1 MTTKKQY
8 WRVQDAAL
16 KPAFLFCCW
25 LSGGSFERR
34 HVQSRA
40 SQTHL
45 RRLATSDGAS
55 VAPSG
60 LAEASCPRCARLVYA
75 AIKHKVT
82 AWKQIVFVL
91 AGALL
96 GCSASD
102 MPRVETSV
110 DAEVGQAD
118 IRTLTARIEALE
130 DKIREQPPPS
140 PPAVEQESLEEIPV
154 TTCRR
159 YVDGVGRVF
168 EFCPKQETTES
179 KPIPEIQSGIKREVR
194 IAQERDHENFTRIHL
209 YAPVDLI
216 VEVGGDYSV
225 SLEGEKRAVNNLLS
239 RVANSALFVSTRDED
254 VAGGLI
260 NNRSIVVMNGQRFVN
275 GKAFGDLV
283 MHVTLPMLSG
293 LSMAGAGN
301 ATITA
306 LDSRYLELS
315 LAGAG
320 DIDARGQCGRL
331 SVRLAGAGD
340 VHADDLICSEVDV
353 IITGSGDV
361 DVHARN
367 AADLKI
373 LGAGDISVKGAP
385 GTVNRHV
392 SGAGDITIH

>member
-1 MTTKKQY
+1 MK
-8 WRVQDAAL
+8 
-16 KPAFLFCCW
+16 F
-25 LSGGSFERR
+25 
-34 HVQSRA
+34 
-40 SQTHL
+40 
-45 RRLATSDGAS
+45 
-55 VAPSG
+55 
-60 LAEASCPRCARLVYA
+60 
-75 AIKHKVT
+75 T

-102 MPRVETSV
+102 MPRVETNV

-130 DKIREQPPPS
+130 DKIREQQPPSPSAVEQEAVAQWEVVPPQEASPIGLQIQQPPS

-168 EFCPKQETTES
+168 EVCPKQETTES
-179 KPIPEIQSGIKREVR
+179 KPVPEIQSGIKQEIR

-209 YAPVDLI
+209 YAPIDLI

-239 RVANSALFVSTRDED
+239 RVANSALFVSTRDD
-254 VAGGLI
+254 DAAGGLI
-260 NNRSIVVMNGQRFVN
+260 NNQSIV
-275 GKAFGDLV
+275 KAFGDLV

>member
-1 MTTKKQY
+1 MK
-8 WRVQDAAL
+8 
-16 KPAFLFCCW
+16 F
-25 LSGGSFERR
+25 
-34 HVQSRA
+34 
-40 SQTHL
+40 
-45 RRLATSDGAS
+45 
-55 VAPSG
+55 
-60 LAEASCPRCARLVYA
+60 
-75 AIKHKVT
+75 T

-102 MPRVETSV
+102 MPRVETNV

-140 PPAVEQESLEEIPV
+140 PPAVEQESLEEVPV

-179 KPIPEIQSGIKREVR
+179 KPVPEIQSGIKQEIR

-209 YAPVDLI
+209 YAPIDLI

-239 RVANSALFVSTRDED
+239 RVANSALFVSTRDD
-254 VAGGLI
+254 DAAGGLI
-260 NNRSIVVMNGQRFVN
+260 NNQSIMVMNGQRFVN
-275 GKAFGDLV
+275 DKALDLV

-306 LDSRYLELS
+306 LDSRYLVFS
-315 LAGAG
+315 LAGSG
-320 DIDARGQCGRL
+320 DIDAGGQCGRL
-331 SVRLAGAGD
+331 SVRLAGSGN
-340 VHADDLICSEVDV
+340 VYADDLICSEVDV
-353 IITGSGDV
+353 TIAGSGDV
-361 DVHARN
+361 DVYARD

-373 LGAGDISVKGAP
+373 SGSGNISVKGAP
-385 GTVNRHV
+385 GTVDTRV
-392 SGAGDITIH
+392 SGSGSITIH